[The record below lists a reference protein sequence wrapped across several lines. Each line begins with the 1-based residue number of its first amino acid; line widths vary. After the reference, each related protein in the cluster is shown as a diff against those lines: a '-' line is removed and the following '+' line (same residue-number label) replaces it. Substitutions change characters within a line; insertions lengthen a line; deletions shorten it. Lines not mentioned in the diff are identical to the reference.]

1 MNCKLPDGA
10 MIVLLFG
17 VVNVIL
23 VSVAV
28 VTVTVAVP
36 TLLPKLAG
44 AVAVMVV
51 DPGEMAV
58 VIPLLFPE
66 LLTEA
71 TLLFVE
77 AQLQGTV
84 RSCVLPSLKVPVALR
99 LTMTPA
105 GMVTLAGAIST
116 LTNVALLTV
125 NTVVALTE
133 PEAAVM
139 VVVPGAKPF
148 ATALWTG
155 IVATLVADELQLAV
169 VVILCVLPSLNVP
182 IAVKA

>member
-1 MNCKLPDGA
+1 M
-10 MIVLLFG
+10 LFG
-17 VVNVIL
+17 VLNAIL
-23 VSVAV
+23 VRVAV
-28 VTVTVAVP
+28 VTVTVAEP
-36 TLLPKLAG
+36 TLLPRLAG

-51 DPGEMAV
+51 DPGETAV

-77 AQLQGTV
+77 AQVQGTV

-105 GMVTLAGAIST
+105 GMAKLAGAIST
-116 LTNVALLTV
+116 LSKVALLTV
-125 NTVVALTE
+125 KTVVALTE

-139 VVVPGAKPF
+139 LAVMVVVPGAKPL
-148 ATALWTG
+148 ATAL
-155 IVATLVADELQLAV
+155 
-169 VVILCVLPSLNVP
+169 
-182 IAVKA
+182 

>member
-1 MNCKLPDGA
+1 M
-10 MIVLLFG
+10 LFG
-17 VVNVIL
+17 VVNAIRAR
-23 VSVAV
+23 VAV
-28 VTVTVAVP
+28 VTVTVAEP
-36 TLLPKLAG
+36 TLLPKLRG

-77 AQLQGTV
+77 AQVQGTV
-84 RSCVLPSLKVPVALR
+84 RSWVLPSLKVPVALR

-105 GMVTLAGAIST
+105 GMAKLAGAIST
-116 LTNVALLTV
+116 LSKVALLTV
-125 NTVVALTE
+125 KTVVALTE

-139 VVVPGAKPF
+139 LAVMVVVPGAKPL
-148 ATALWTG
+148 ATAL
-155 IVATLVADELQLAV
+155 
-169 VVILCVLPSLNVP
+169 
-182 IAVKA
+182 

>member
-1 MNCKLPDGA
+1 LNCKLPAGA
-10 MIVLLFG
+10 IVVMLFG
-17 VVNVIL
+17 VVNAIRAR
-23 VSVAV
+23 VAV
-28 VTVTVAVP
+28 VTVTVAEP
-36 TLLPKLAG
+36 TLLPKLRG

-77 AQLQGTV
+77 AQVQGTV
-84 RSCVLPSLKVPVALR
+84 RSWVLPSLKVPVALR

-105 GMVTLAGAIST
+105 GMAKLAGAIST
-116 LTNVALLTV
+116 LSKVALLTV
-125 NTVVALTE
+125 KTVVALTE

-139 VVVPGAKPF
+139 LAVIVVVPGAKPL
-148 ATALWTG
+148 ATAL
-155 IVATLVADELQLAV
+155 
-169 VVILCVLPSLNVP
+169 
-182 IAVKA
+182 